1 MILTEKAPLPVG
13 AMNAP
18 LNGRE
23 RLRFVDFAIARTRSG
38 ACEVEV
44 ALQWPG
50 GERIVGRAT
59 GPSSPMGDLR
69 IAADAAIRA
78 LEEFTGGQS
87 GFTLAGFKVVRAF
100 DANLVVVSVGHGT
113 QPRGRVI
120 GCYLAEADLPK
131 AAALAVLNATN
142 RILGNYVATQ

>member
-1 MILTEKAPLPVG
+1 MILTKNAPLPVG

-23 RLRFVDFAIARTRSG
+23 RLRFVDFAIIRTRGG

-69 IAADAAIRA
+69 IAADAAVRA

-87 GFTLAGFKVVRAF
+87 RFALVAFKVVRAF
-100 DANLVVVSVGHGT
+100 DSNLVVVSVGHGP
-113 QPRGRVI
+113 QPRGRLI
-120 GCYLAEADLPK
+120 GCFLADTDLPR

-142 RILGNYVATQ
+142 RILGNYIATQ